1 MKLLKI
7 IDFYIEMGGLY
18 EVKYNSINLL
28 EGGGTIC
35 LGKRWKEDGCSCS
48 PKYF

>member
-28 EGGGTIC
+28 EGGG
-35 LGKRWKEDGCSCS
+35 EQ
-48 PKYF
+48 FA